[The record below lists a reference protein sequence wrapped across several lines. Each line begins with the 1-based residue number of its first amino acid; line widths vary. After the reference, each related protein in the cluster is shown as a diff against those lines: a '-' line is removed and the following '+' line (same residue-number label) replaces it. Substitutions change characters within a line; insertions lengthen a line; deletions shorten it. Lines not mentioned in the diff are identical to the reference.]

1 MRRLAESFA
10 QAGPAVAC
18 AHKIEAG
25 DAFALATRF
34 DCDWA
39 YRSGTAL
46 FWRRDIR
53 ATHVHERFPPPAPLR
68 PFDRR
73 AVLHVEAEVNGK
85 PLEFVGATLGEER
98 ASCLRDLR
106 FLRSILRE
114 RKGRTIAFVGNAA
127 MAPIGFSDLRF
138 ETRAQGDYNLIVVR
152 PSHATPPPQ
161 TAGSHD
167 ASASIVRI

>member
-1 MRRLAESFA
+1 MRRLAESY
-10 QAGPAVAC
+10 AGVEPAVAC

-46 FWRRDIR
+46 FWRREIR
-53 ATHVHERFPPPAPLR
+53 ATSVHERFPPSAPLR

-73 AVLHVEAEVNGK
+73 AVLHVEAELDGK
-85 PLEFVGATLGEER
+85 PLDFVAATLGEER

-106 FLRSILRE
+106 FLRKMLRVTY
-114 RKGRTIAFVGNAA
+114 GCTIAFVGNAA
-127 MAPIGFSDLRF
+127 TVPIGFADLRF

-152 PSHATPPPQ
+152 PSQATPPPQ
-161 TAGSHD
+161 TAGSHE
-167 ASASIVRI
+167 ASASIERI